1 MTSDSTEKLS
11 MDESILDFLSKK
23 AVADQTEKLALARIS
38 GKMETSVE
46 EVGMSISRLQEKHL
60 IRKISWQG
68 KVSFELTPKG
78 KSAIEAL
85 AKAQTDRVTKQL
97 QEAIHQERKVKLRAS
112 IVKKMKSNE
121 EKWRSYHV
129 PDKKLMGAIE
139 QETAALFA
147 ATKEV
152 ERARPLCSKDPQ
164 NYDQKFSQYKP
175 QVESLIEKN
184 RSLNRTVGNYAKIKS
199 YAESLSADIEK
210 ISRTISRYEPM
221 AEAAV
226 QVSQLKEPL
235 LRLKAVQ
242 SQLDSFG
249 KDELARF
256 EELEIKLADNAKC
269 LETLKKPTHEF
280 KPIKRDTLSEKATQ
294 YLSPEGPVK
303 YESKT
308 SGHIAEEKCVN
319 CGAKRTSTPVTIG

>member
-1 MTSDSTEKLS
+1 MTSGVADKLS
-11 MDESILDFLSKK
+11 TDEAILDYLSKK
-23 AVADQTEKLALARIS
+23 VSADQTEKLALARIS
-38 GKMETSVE
+38 SKMETSVE

-78 KSAIEAL
+78 KWAVEAT

-112 IVKKMKSNE
+112 IVKKMRANE
-121 EKWRSYHV
+121 EKWRSLHV
-129 PDKKLMGAIE
+129 PDRKLMGAIE
-139 QETAALFA
+139 QEAAALFA

-175 QVESLIEKN
+175 QVESLVEKN
-184 RSLNRTVGNYAKIKS
+184 SNLNRAVGNYAKIKS

-210 ISRTISRYEPM
+210 ISRAIGRYEPM
-221 AEAAV
+221 AEASV
-226 QVSQLKEPL
+226 QVSQLKDSL

-242 SQLDSFG
+242 SQLDSF
-249 KDELARF
+249 R
-256 EELEIKLADNAKC
+256 
-269 LETLKKPTHEF
+269 
-280 KPIKRDTLSEKATQ
+280 
-294 YLSPEGPVK
+294 EG
-303 YESKT
+303 
-308 SGHIAEEKCVN
+308 
-319 CGAKRTSTPVTIG
+319 